1 MGKKSKKRSSKA
13 ANKGSDPA
21 SSRPA
26 PANRTATN
34 EIETKDNLR
43 FADPFI
49 EEDDGDLD
57 GEEDEVESV
66 DEKLPA
72 NDDDDAMQEESQQHG
87 VQVWSPFSDE
97 ALQREEKLEMD
108 ASAYKMHHAM
118 TPEWPCL
125 SFDFCR
131 DDYGESRTRFPHTLR
146 AVVGSQ
152 AASAKENQLTVMK
165 VSNLSRIKVE
175 TDDDILGEELNPNK
189 NDKDDD
195 NDDDSS
201 SSSDE
206 EIDLDPIVEHYVIP
220 HPFGGINRVRVMPQ
234 NANIVATWSEDATVN
249 IFNISSVRQRF
260 DVSEGKGGGML
271 PSELPKKPFF
281 RYQGHKTEGFA
292 LDWSS
297 KTAGQLVTGDCNGSI
312 HVWTTRPDGT
322 YAVSPF
328 YSTKNKSVEDL
339 QWSPTEPTVFC
350 SANCEGYVRVFDT
363 RAPNKAMLSHRIHE
377 ADVNVI
383 SWNKIVT
390 NLLTTGGDDGTLS
403 VYDLRHFSPT
413 QTVKPLARFTP
424 HRTPLTSVEWH
435 PTDES
440 MLAASDAVGTY
451 IYDFSVEEDDTTDN
465 HAAGHNNN
473 NNESSAQQL
482 PPQLLFV
489 HCGSEQYKEVHWH
502 PQITSCIMTTALT
515 GFSMFIPSNL

>member
-1 MGKKSKKRSSKA
+1 MGKKSKKRGSKA
-13 ANKGSDPA
+13 VNKGLA
-21 SSRPA
+21 TAGARPA
-26 PANRTATN
+26 PANRSANSN

-43 FADPFI
+43 FADPFV
-49 EEDDGDLD
+49 EEVIDDD
-57 GEEDEVESV
+57 DEWE

-72 NDDDDAMQEESQQHG
+72 DDGDDDPMQGQQPSG

-97 ALQREEKLEMD
+97 ALQRGEALEMD

-118 TPEWPCL
+118 TAEWPSL

-131 DDYGESRTRFPHTLR
+131 DDHGESRTRFPHTLT

-152 AASAKENQLTVMK
+152 AESAKENQLTVMK

-175 TDDDILGEELNPNK
+175 TEDDILGEELN
-189 NDKDDD
+189 KDDD
-195 NDDDSS
+195 KDGDDDSES
-201 SSSDE
+201 SSSDD
-206 EIDLDPIVEHYVIP
+206 EIDLDPIVEHFSIA

-234 NANIVATWSEDATVN
+234 NSNIVATWSEDATVN
-249 IFNISSVRQRF
+249 IFDISSIRQRF
-260 DVSEGKGGGML
+260 DVSEGKGVGGNIL

-281 RYQGHKTEGFA
+281 RYHGHKTEGFA

-297 KTAGQLVTGDCNGSI
+297 KTAGQLVTGDCYGSI
-312 HVWTTRPDGT
+312 HVWTPRPDGT
-322 YAVSPF
+322 YAVAPF
-328 YSTKNKSVEDL
+328 YHHKKHSVEDL

-350 SANCEGYVRVFDT
+350 SANAEGYVRVFDT

-440 MLAASDAVGTY
+440 MLAASDSVGTY

-465 HAAGHNNN
+465 HAAAVNNN
-473 NNESSAQQL
+473 NPL

-489 HCGSEQYKEVHWH
+489 HCGSEQYKEIHWH